1 MPDFKS
7 SSMAWFKDKKYWEGV
22 FVVAVT
28 TLFGEWVAIAAS
40 SALVNKGVIQ
50 PGRAS
55 NTLQGIID
63 LLFGWLYYG
72 LFNTLGYAELGVI
85 SSAAIVILGIYKL
98 MEALIGSNPY
108 TYVSQKASLVG
119 AMGMASVRP
128 YTPPVV
134 VPPTVPPAPPAMPAT
149 HATVTQPTMAGLPIQ
164 AQIL

>member
-1 MPDFKS
+1 MPDFKT
-7 SSMAWFKDKKYWEGV
+7 SMEAWFKDKRYWEGILTG
-22 FVVAVT
+22 AVT

-98 MEALIGSNPY
+98 IEALVGSNPY

-119 AMGMASVRP
+119 AIGMASVRP
-128 YTPPVV
+128 YTPQVV
-134 VPPTVPPAPPAMPAT
+134 VPPTVPPAPSTKPAT
-149 HATVTQPTMAGLPIQ
+149 PTTPSQPTMAGLPIK